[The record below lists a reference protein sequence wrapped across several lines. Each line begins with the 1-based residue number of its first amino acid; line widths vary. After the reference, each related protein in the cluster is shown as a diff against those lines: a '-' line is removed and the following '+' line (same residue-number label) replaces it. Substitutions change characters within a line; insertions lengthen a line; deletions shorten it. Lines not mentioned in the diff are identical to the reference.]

1 MRRHVYSNG
10 GLVLYARERKRYPAA
25 SFCPATTS
33 REKEVTRR
41 PSAFVGL
48 DRRPVLSS
56 LPPRLSSLPVR
67 DFFFFFHQPLRPKM
81 VCLKR
86 DGRFGKVDSPLRCSF
101 SRGKIYERVV
111 YEIILYLRDYVNSSF
126 ESVSNLTI
134 SFFFF
139 LQSNILISNSN

>member
-33 REKEVTRR
+33 REKEQER

-48 DRRPVLSS
+48 GRRPVLSS
-56 LPPRLSSLPVR
+56 LLLRPSLSSLPVR
-67 DFFFFFHQPLRPKM
+67 DLFFSFHQPLRPKM

-86 DGRFGKVDSPLRCSF
+86 DGRFGKVD
-101 SRGKIYERVV
+101 
-111 YEIILYLRDYVNSSF
+111 
-126 ESVSNLTI
+126 
-134 SFFFF
+134 
-139 LQSNILISNSN
+139 